1 MREWGNIAGIGSDWR
16 GICLLADRCVLIRD
30 MRWSFKVARVGGI
43 EVRIHVTFFLLLAV
57 FASFYGAQGGASG
70 TVKIVIFFL
79 LIFLCVLLH
88 ELGHAF
94 AAKAYG
100 IRTVD
105 ITLLPIGG
113 VARMERMPEKPAQEL
128 VVAIAGPL
136 VNVVIAAALL
146 FVLAVT
152 GNLDFGE
159 VLDPT
164 RFNAL
169 WALLY
174 TNVMMVVFNL
184 IPAFPLD
191 GGRVLRALLATRLS
205 YERATQIAATVGQAL
220 ALLMG
225 IWAFSKGPA
234 SLALI
239 AIFIYMG
246 AESES
251 SFVQMRHATSG
262 IPVSSAMVTRF
273 ETLNSRATLDQA
285 VDALLGSSQ
294 HEFPVLDDNGG
305 FAGLLT
311 KHDLLVALRKA
322 GPETPVSDVMLTGL
336 PTLVPHM
343 SLDHAFSKIKE
354 ANATALP
361 VVDNAGQLIGL
372 FTTENVSELI
382 MVQSALAK
390 KSRRFRA

>member
-1 MREWGNIAGIGSDWR
+1 
-16 GICLLADRCVLIRD
+16 
-30 MRWSFKVARVGGI
+30 MRWSFKVARIGGI

-57 FASFYGAQGGASG
+57 FASFYGAQGETSG
-70 TVKIVIFFL
+70 TLKIVIFFL
-79 LIFLCVLLH
+79 LVFLCVLLH

-136 VNVVIAAALL
+136 VNVVIAAALF

-205 YERATQIAATVGQAL
+205 YERATQIAATVGQVV

-262 IPVSSAMVTRF
+262 IRVSSAMVTRF
-273 ETLNSRATLDQA
+273 DTLNHRATLDQA

-305 FAGLLT
+305 FVGLLT
-311 KHDLLVALRKA
+311 KHDLLVALRKT
-322 GPETPVSDVMLTGL
+322 GPETPVSEVMITRL

-343 SLDHAFSKIKE
+343 SLDHAFSKTRE
-354 ANATALP
+354 ANVSALP
-361 VVDNAGQLIGL
+361 VVDNSGQLVGL
-372 FTTENVSELI
+372 FTTENFSELI
-382 MVQSALAK
+382 MVRSALAK
-390 KSRRFRA
+390 KSQRFRS

>member
-1 MREWGNIAGIGSDWR
+1 MPVGAPQG
-16 GICLLADRCVLIRD
+16 CVVSPD

-57 FASFYGAQGGASG
+57 FASFYSAQGGFYG
-70 TVKIVIFFL
+70 TIKVLIFCL
-79 LIFLCVLLH
+79 LVFLCVLLH

-113 VARMERMPEKPAQEL
+113 VARMERMPEKPTQEL
-128 VVAIAGPL
+128 AVAIAGPL
-136 VNVVIAAALL
+136 VNVVIAGALL

-184 IPAFPLD
+184 MPAFPLD
-191 GGRVLRALLATRLS
+191 GGRVLRALLATKLS

-273 ETLNSRATLDQA
+273 DTLNHRATLDQA

-294 HEFPVLDDNGG
+294 HEFPVLDDDGG

-311 KHDLLVALRKA
+311 KHDLLAALRKA
-322 GPETPVSDVMLTGL
+322 GPETLVSDVMITGL
-336 PTLVPHM
+336 PTLVPQM
-343 SLDHAFSKIKE
+343 SLEHAFSKIRE
-354 ANATALP
+354 ANVSALP
-361 VVDNAGQLIGL
+361 VFDNAGALIGL
-372 FTTENVSELI
+372 FTTENASELI

-390 KSRRFRA
+390 KSRRFKV

>member
-1 MREWGNIAGIGSDWR
+1 MPDGALVGRRSN
-16 GICLLADRCVLIRD
+16 LA
-30 MRWSFKVARVGGI
+30 MRWSFRVARIGGI
-43 EVRIHVTFFLLLAV
+43 DVRIHVTFLLLLAV
-57 FASFYGAQGGASG
+57 FASFYSAQGGASG
-70 TVKIVIFFL
+70 TLKVVLFFL
-79 LIFLCVLLH
+79 LVFLCVLLH
-88 ELGHAF
+88 EFGHAF
-94 AAKAYG
+94 AAKAFG

-128 VVAIAGPL
+128 LVAIAGPL

-159 VLDPT
+159 MLDPT

-191 GGRVLRALLATRLS
+191 GGRVLRALLATKLS
-205 YERATQIAATVGQAL
+205 YERATQVAATVGQAL
-220 ALLMG
+220 ALLMAV
-225 IWAFSKGPA
+225 WAFSRGPA
-234 SLALI
+234 ALALI
-239 AIFIYMG
+239 AIFIYLG

-273 ETLNSRATLDQA
+273 DTLNHRATLDQA

-322 GPETPVSDVMLTGL
+322 GPETVVSDVMIRGL

-343 SLDHAFSKIKE
+343 SLDHAFSKIRE
-354 ANATALP
+354 ANVSALP
-361 VVDNAGQLIGL
+361 VVDNLGQLVGL

-382 MVQSALAK
+382 MVQSALGK
-390 KSRRFRA
+390 KSRRFRG

>member
-1 MREWGNIAGIGSDWR
+1 
-16 GICLLADRCVLIRD
+16 
-30 MRWSFKVARVGGI
+30 MRWSFKVARIGGI
-43 EVRIHVTFFLLLAV
+43 EVRIHVTFLLLLAV

-70 TVKIVIFFL
+70 TVKIVIFFIL
-79 LIFLCVLLH
+79 VFLCVLLH

-152 GNLDFGE
+152 GNLDFSE
-159 VLDPT
+159 VFDPT

-225 IWAFSKGPA
+225 IWAFSKGPL

-354 ANATALP
+354 ANVTALP

-390 KSRRFRA
+390 KSRRFRV

>member
-1 MREWGNIAGIGSDWR
+1 
-16 GICLLADRCVLIRD
+16 
-30 MRWSFKVARVGGI
+30 MRWSFKVAKIGGI
-43 EVRIHVTFFLLLAV
+43 DVRIHVTFFLLLAV
-57 FASFYGAQGGASG
+57 FASFYGSQTGISG
-70 TVKIVIFFL
+70 TLKAVIFFL
-79 LIFLCVLLH
+79 LVFLCVLLH

-136 VNVVIAAALL
+136 VNVVIAGALF

-159 VLDPT
+159 LLDPT

-205 YERATQIAATVGQAL
+205 YERATQVAATVGQAL

-225 IWAFSKGPA
+225 IWAFSKGPPT
-234 SLALI
+234 LALI
-239 AIFIYMG
+239 AIFIYLG

-251 SFVQMRHATSG
+251 SFVQMRRATSG

-273 ETLNSRATLDQA
+273 DTLNYRSTLDQA

-322 GPETPVSDVMLTGL
+322 GPETQVSEVMIRGL

-343 SLDHAFSKIKE
+343 SLEHAFSKIRE
-354 ANATALP
+354 ANVSALP
-361 VVDNAGQLIGL
+361 VFNNAGELIGL

-382 MVQSALAK
+382 MVQSALAN
-390 KSRRFRA
+390 KSRRFRV

>member
-1 MREWGNIAGIGSDWR
+1 
-16 GICLLADRCVLIRD
+16 
-30 MRWSFKVARVGGI
+30 MRWSFKVARIGGI

-57 FASFYGAQGGASG
+57 FASFYGAQAGISETLKA
-70 TVKIVIFFL
+70 VLFFL

-88 ELGHAF
+88 EFGHAF
-94 AAKAYG
+94 AAKAFG

-128 VVAIAGPL
+128 IVAIAGPL
-136 VNVVIAAALL
+136 VNVVIAGPLL
-146 FVLAVT
+146 LVLGVT
-152 GNLDFGE
+152 GTLDFGE
-159 VLDPT
+159 LVDPT
-164 RFNAL
+164 RIDAL
-169 WALLY
+169 PALLSI
-174 TNVMMVVFNL
+174 NAMMVFFNL

-191 GGRVLRALLATRLS
+191 GGRVLRALLAMRLS

-225 IWAFSKGPA
+225 VWAFSKGPP

-239 AIFIYMG
+239 AIFIYVG

-262 IPVSSAMVTRF
+262 IPVSSAMMTRF
-273 ETLNSRATLDQA
+273 DTLNHRATLDQA
-285 VDALLGSSQ
+285 VDFLLGSSQ

-322 GPETPVSDVMLTGL
+322 GPDTPVSGVMITGL

-343 SLDHAFSKIKE
+343 SLEHAFSKIRE
-354 ANATALP
+354 ANVSALP
-361 VVDNAGQLIGL
+361 VVDIGGQLIGL

-390 KSRRFRA
+390 KARRFKG

>member
-1 MREWGNIAGIGSDWR
+1 MPCGAPG
-16 GICLLADRCVLIRD
+16 CVVIRD
-30 MRWSFKVARVGGI
+30 MRWSFKVARIGGI
-43 EVRIHVTFFLLLAV
+43 ELRNHITFFLLLAV
-57 FASFYGAQGGASG
+57 FASFYGAQAGISE
-70 TVKIVIFFL
+70 TLKVVIFFL
-79 LIFLCVLLH
+79 LVFLCVLLH
-88 ELGHAF
+88 EFGHAF

-136 VNVVIAAALL
+136 VNVVIACALL
-146 FVLAVT
+146 FVLAVS

-159 VLDPT
+159 LLDPT

-225 IWAFSKGPA
+225 VWAFSRGPA

-251 SFVQMRHATSG
+251 SFVQMRQATSG

-273 ETLNSRATLDQA
+273 DTLNYRATLDQA

-294 HEFPVLDDNGG
+294 HKFPVLDDNGG
-305 FAGLLT
+305 FTGLLT
-311 KHDLLVALRKA
+311 KHDLLVALRKV
-322 GPETPVSDVMLTGL
+322 GPEASVSDVMITGL
-336 PTLVPHM
+336 PTLVPQM
-343 SLDHAFSKIKE
+343 SLEHAFSKIKE
-354 ANATALP
+354 ANVSALP
-361 VVDNAGQLIGL
+361 VFDSAGALIGL

-390 KSRRFRA
+390 KSRRFRG

>member
-1 MREWGNIAGIGSDWR
+1 MPVVAPRGCVVIRE
-16 GICLLADRCVLIRD
+16 
-30 MRWSFKVARVGGI
+30 MRWSFKVARIGGI
-43 EVRIHVTFFLLLAV
+43 EVRIHVTFLLLLAV

-70 TVKIVIFFL
+70 TVKIFIFFL

-146 FVLAVT
+146 FVLSVT

-159 VLDPT
+159 MLDPT

-273 ETLNSRATLDQA
+273 ETLNSKATLDQA

-354 ANATALP
+354 ANVTALP

-390 KSRRFRA
+390 KSRRFKA

>member
-1 MREWGNIAGIGSDWR
+1 MYPACDIPTSGTKGCVAGR
-16 GICLLADRCVLIRD
+16 A
-30 MRWSFKVARVGGI
+30 MRWSFKVARIGGI
-43 EVRIHVTFFLLLAV
+43 DVRIHVTFFLLLAV
-57 FASFYGAQGGASG
+57 FASFYGAQGGTSG
-70 TVKIVIFFL
+70 TLKIVVFFL
-79 LIFLCVLLH
+79 LVFLCVLLH

-113 VARMERMPEKPAQEL
+113 VARMERMPEKPTQEL

-136 VNVVIAAALL
+136 VNVVIAAALF

-152 GNLDFGE
+152 GSLDFGE
-159 VLDPT
+159 LLDPT
-164 RFNAL
+164 KFSGL

-205 YERATQIAATVGQAL
+205 YERATQVAATVGQVL

-225 IWAFSKGPA
+225 VWAFSRGPA

-273 ETLNSRATLDQA
+273 DTLNHLATLDQA

-294 HEFPVLDDNGG
+294 HEFPVLDENGG

-322 GPETPVSDVMLTGL
+322 GPETPVSDVMITGL
-336 PTLVPHM
+336 PTLVPQM
-343 SLDHAFSKIKE
+343 SLEHAFSKIRE
-354 ANATALP
+354 ANVSALP
-361 VVDNAGQLIGL
+361 VFDNAGALIGL

-390 KSRRFRA
+390 KSRRFKV

>member
-1 MREWGNIAGIGSDWR
+1 MPVGAPKG
-16 GICLLADRCVLIRD
+16 CVVIRD

-146 FVLAVT
+146 LVLAVT

-322 GPETPVSDVMLTGL
+322 GPETPVNDVMLTGL

-354 ANATALP
+354 ANVTALP

-390 KSRRFRA
+390 KSRRFSG

>member
-1 MREWGNIAGIGSDWR
+1 MAWHMPDGAPLRCAGSR
-16 GICLLADRCVLIRD
+16 A
-30 MRWSFKVARVGGI
+30 MRWSFKVARIGGI
-43 EVRIHVTFFLLLAV
+43 DVRIHVTFFLLLAV
-57 FASFYGAQGGASG
+57 FVSFFGAQGGYSG
-70 TVKIVIFFL
+70 TLKVVVFFL
-79 LIFLCVLLH
+79 LVFLCVLLH

-136 VNVVIAAALL
+136 VNVVIACALL

-159 VLDPT
+159 LLDPT
-164 RFNAL
+164 RIDAL
-169 WALLY
+169 PVLLY
-174 TNVMMVVFNL
+174 INVMMVVFNL

-191 GGRVLRALLATRLS
+191 GGRVFRALLATRLS

-225 IWAFSKGPA
+225 VWAVSKGPPT
-234 SLALI
+234 LALI

-251 SFVQMRHATSG
+251 SFVQMRHATAG

-273 ETLNSRATLDQA
+273 DTLNCRATLDQA

-305 FAGLLT
+305 YVGLLT

-322 GPETPVSDVMLTGL
+322 GSETSVSDVMITGL
-336 PTLVPHM
+336 PTLVPQM
-343 SLDHAFSKIKE
+343 SLEHAFSKIRE
-354 ANATALP
+354 ANVSALP
-361 VVDNAGQLIGL
+361 VFDNAGALIGL

-390 KSRRFRA
+390 KSRRFKV

>member
-1 MREWGNIAGIGSDWR
+1 
-16 GICLLADRCVLIRD
+16 
-30 MRWSFKVARVGGI
+30 MRWSFKIARIGGI
-43 EVRIHVTFFLLLAV
+43 DVRIHVTFFLLLAV
-57 FASFYGAQGGASG
+57 LASYYGAQGGAG
-70 TVKIVIFFL
+70 GALKVIIFFL
-79 LIFLCVLLH
+79 LVFLCVLLH
-88 ELGHAF
+88 EFGHAF

-100 IRTVD
+100 IKTAD

-136 VNVVIAAALL
+136 VNVVIAAGLIL
-146 FVLAVT
+146 VINLT
-152 GNLDFGE
+152 GNLNLRE

-164 RFNAL
+164 KFSAL

-174 TNVMMVVFNL
+174 TNVMMVIFNL

-205 YERATQIAATVGQAL
+205 YARATQIAATVGQAL

-225 IWAFSKGPA
+225 IWAFYKGPA
-234 SLALI
+234 LLVLI

-251 SFVQMRHATSG
+251 SLVQMRYATSG
-262 IPVSSAMVTRF
+262 LPVSTAMMTRF
-273 ETLNSRATLDQA
+273 DTLNHRATLDQA
-285 VDALLGSSQ
+285 IDALLGSSQ

-311 KHDLLVALRKA
+311 KHDLLVSLRKL
-322 GPETPVSDVMLTGL
+322 GPDTPVTDVMLTGL
-336 PTLVPHM
+336 PTLVPQM
-343 SLDHAFSKIKE
+343 SLDRAFVMIRE
-354 ANATALP
+354 ANAPALP
-361 VVDNAGQLIGL
+361 VVDNAGQLVGL
-372 FTTENVSELI
+372 FTTENVGELI
-382 MVQSALAK
+382 MVQSALGK
-390 KSRRFRA
+390 KSRRCRE

>member
-1 MREWGNIAGIGSDWR
+1 
-16 GICLLADRCVLIRD
+16 
-30 MRWSFKVARVGGI
+30 MRWSFKIARIGGI
-43 EVRIHVTFFLLLAV
+43 DVRIHVTFLILLAV
-57 FASFYGAQGGASG
+57 LASYYGAQGGAG
-70 TVKIVIFFL
+70 GALKVLIFFL
-79 LIFLCVLLH
+79 LVFLCVLLH
-88 ELGHAF
+88 EFGHAF

-100 IRTVD
+100 IKTAD

-113 VARMERMPEKPAQEL
+113 VARMERMPEKPTQEV
-128 VVAIAGPL
+128 VVAIAGAL
-136 VNVVIAAALL
+136 VNVVIAAGLI
-146 FVLAVT
+146 LAISLT
-152 GNLDFGE
+152 GNFDVRE

-164 RFNAL
+164 KFSAL

-225 IWAFSKGPA
+225 IWAFSRGPA

-273 ETLNSRATLDQA
+273 DTLNHRATLDQA

-322 GPETPVSDVMLTGL
+322 GPETPVSDVMITRL
-336 PTLVPHM
+336 PTLVPQM

-354 ANATALP
+354 TNVTALP
-361 VVDNAGQLIGL
+361 VVNNAGQLIGL

-390 KSRRFRA
+390 KSRRFKS

>member
-1 MREWGNIAGIGSDWR
+1 
-16 GICLLADRCVLIRD
+16 
-30 MRWSFKVARVGGI
+30 MRWSFKVARIGGI
-43 EVRIHVTFFLLLAV
+43 EGPVPVTFFPGV
-57 FASFYGAQGGASG
+57 SGFASLFGARGRISAGL
-70 TVKIVIFFL
+70 TVLVLFL
-79 LIFLCVLLH
+79 LIFLCGLLH
-88 ELGHAF
+88 EFGHAF

-113 VARMERMPEKPAQEL
+113 VARMERMPEKPTQEL

-136 VNVVIAAALL
+136 VNVVIAGALL

-152 GNLDFGE
+152 GNLDFSE
-159 VLDPT
+159 VFDPT

-174 TNVMMVVFNL
+174 TNVMMILFNL

-225 IWAFSKGPA
+225 IWAFSRGPA

-251 SFVQMRHATSG
+251 SFVQMRHVTSG

-273 ETLNSRATLDQA
+273 DTLNHGATLDQA

-311 KHDLLVALRKA
+311 KHDLLGALRQA
-322 GPETPVSDVMLTGL
+322 DSETPVKDVMITGL

-343 SLDHAFSKIKE
+343 SLEQAFGKIKE
-354 ANATALP
+354 ANVSALP
-361 VVDNAGQLIGL
+361 VVDNAGQLVGL
-372 FTTENVSELI
+372 FTTE
-382 MVQSALAK
+382 
-390 KSRRFRA
+390 

>member
-1 MREWGNIAGIGSDWR
+1 
-16 GICLLADRCVLIRD
+16 
-30 MRWSFKVARVGGI
+30 MRWSFKVARIGGI
-43 EVRIHVTFFLLLAV
+43 DVRIHVTFFLLLAV
-57 FASFYGAQGGASG
+57 FASFYSAQGGASG
-70 TVKIVIFFL
+70 TLRIVIFFL
-79 LIFLCVLLH
+79 LVFLCVLLH

-164 RFNAL
+164 KFNAL

-205 YERATQIAATVGQAL
+205 YERATQVAATVGQAL

-225 IWAFSKGPA
+225 VWAFSKGPA

-273 ETLNSRATLDQA
+273 DTLNHRATLDQA

-322 GPETPVSDVMLTGL
+322 GPDTLVSDVMMTGL
-336 PTLVPHM
+336 PTLVPQM

-354 ANATALP
+354 ANSSALP
-361 VVDNAGQLIGL
+361 VFDNSGQLIGL

-390 KSRRFRA
+390 KSRRFRG